1 MAQVTEYFAKLNQ
14 SQDIKVLIEAPDV
27 YIAAAA
33 LGSKAFYQG
42 KGDRSAFFQMILEN
56 NPASIPDLGRKL
68 ALVAN
73 KEFLGLNLYNDAL
86 CDPSRVKK
94 ATIY

>member
-1 MAQVTEYFAKLNQ
+1 MEVWSQVIPARLCF
-14 SQDIKVLIEAPDV
+14 P
-27 YIAAAA
+27 
-33 LGSKAFYQG
+33 
-42 KGDRSAFFQMILEN
+42 FQMILEN